1 MGDSIFTKII
11 KRELPAEIIYE
22 DDVVIAIL
30 NIFPNTPGETLVI
43 PKIQISY
50 FADLDDE
57 TYTHLMR
64 VVKKL
69 SKTLDKAFSTKRTC
83 IVIEGFE
90 VPHVHVRLYPV
101 VEGPLVITS
110 GPKVS
115 PDELKIVG
123 EKIRT
128 TL

>member
-30 NIFPNTPGETLVI
+30 NIFPNIPGETLVI

-115 PDELKIVG
+115 PEELKIVG